1 MSEETAPTGQE
12 PKPEATEPEAKSKGL
27 GSTALRFASALPLV
41 PLIIWLMFMER
52 AWPFQVFGGIWI
64 AICANE
70 LMNMALPGEGQ
81 KLSRAWG
88 TLSTLGVTLTMFLAP
103 QWIVVALL
111 GSLFVT
117 LPIVIRES
125 QPIETAAQRVG
136 WILGAN
142 IYVGVPLGTL
152 SQTQQMEHGG
162 AWVLLSMFVAFLS
175 DTGAYF
181 AGRFFGKHKLSPTL
195 SPKKTWEGSIG
206 GLFAAAGGAIAL
218 QYFLLPHVPM
228 WHVAILA
235 PVAAAFGQAGDLL
248 ESMLKRSCGV
258 KDSGKIMPGH
268 GGLLDRSDALIFTC
282 SAVYLYLVLVP
293 LAG

>member
-142 IYVGVPLGTL
+142 KLLHTSHCVQAPLNVIQPQDHGAQIATPLQDAMREGIPFRRRPEDHGVPDG
-152 SQTQQMEHGG
+152 
-162 AWVLLSMFVAFLS
+162 
-175 DTGAYF
+175 DRR
-181 AGRFFGKHKLSPTL
+181 AG
-195 SPKKTWEGSIG
+195 
-206 GLFAAAGGAIAL
+206 
-218 QYFLLPHVPM
+218 
-228 WHVAILA
+228 
-235 PVAAAFGQAGDLL
+235 
-248 ESMLKRSCGV
+248 
-258 KDSGKIMPGH
+258 
-268 GGLLDRSDALIFTC
+268 
-282 SAVYLYLVLVP
+282 
-293 LAG
+293 